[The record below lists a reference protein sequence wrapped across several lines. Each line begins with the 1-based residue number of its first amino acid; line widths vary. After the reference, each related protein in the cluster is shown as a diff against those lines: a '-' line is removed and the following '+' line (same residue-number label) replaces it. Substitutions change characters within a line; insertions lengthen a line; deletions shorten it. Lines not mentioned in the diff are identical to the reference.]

1 MENVELQT
9 VIDAIKVL
17 YPKVKLGKITA
28 EWLSDEQLLEVN
40 RQHLDHDYYTDII
53 TFDYTRGNRI
63 SGELLL
69 SIDRVH
75 DNARTQG
82 VSEEQEEARVLAHG
96 VLHLIG
102 YKDKTEEES
111 AEMRFKEDEVLK
123 QMGYGTR
130 S

>member
-1 MENVELQT
+1 VENVELQT